1 MAPLAPV
8 LDDAFMSRMPNAQS
22 RKLARLLALA
32 CIAFGPLLSAA
43 APAAE
48 PRTVPVVPSERD
60 RAVPSPITDRFH
72 VRGTYFQGD
81 NVTDIRLDPTTQLPG
96 TELSGEDD
104 LNLDDQVN
112 QGRIELMF
120 RLRSRNRIRIDWLK
134 LDRYGEAVLN
144 RQVVF
149 GDEEFDV
156 NDFVV
161 SRMDLRMLT
170 FAYTRSLIRRDRF
183 ELGVGFGIHLT
194 ETEASGAVPAEFER
208 EEVSQSGAFP
218 TAGLDA
224 TWRITRRFALS
235 ARGQYFSWDDEDF
248 DGSWQEYHADLQFR
262 LRPNVAVGLGYTTIA
277 MDLLVDDSDQPGRF
291 DLSTRGPEIF
301 FRVSY

>member
-1 MAPLAPV
+1 MNCSAS
-8 LDDAFMSRMPNAQS
+8 DAALSSPKPKAQGP
-22 RKLARLLALA
+22 KPCGARLLAPIA
-32 CIAFGPLLSAA
+32 IAFGVALASLAR
-43 APAAE
+43 AAE
-48 PRTVPVVPSERD
+48 PRSVPVPPSQRD
-60 RAVPSPITDRFH
+60 QVTPSPITDRFY
-72 VRGTYFQGD
+72 VRGTYFQAD
-81 NVTDIRLDPTTQLPG
+81 AATDVRLDPTAQLPG
-96 TELSGEDD
+96 TELSGEED
-104 LNLDDQVN
+104 LGLDDQLD

-120 RLRSRNRIRIDWLK
+120 RLRERNRIRLDWFK

-156 NDFVV
+156 DDFVV

-183 ELGVGFGIHLT
+183 EIGAGFGIHLT

-218 TAGLDA
+218 SAALDL
-224 TWRITRRFALS
+224 TWRITRRFAMS
-235 ARGQYFSWDDEDF
+235 ARGQYFSWDVDDF
-248 DGSWQEYHADLQFR
+248 DGSWEDYHADLQFR
-262 LRPNVAVGLGYTTIA
+262 MRPNFALGVGYTSIA
-277 MDLLVDDSDQPGRF
+277 MDLLVRDSEQPGRF
-291 DLSTRGPEIF
+291 DLTARGPEIF